1 MVESPLT
8 PPMARPLEEMV
19 ATLVLEE
26 DQMTELVT
34 SCVLLS
40 VYVPVA
46 VNFWVTPWV
55 IVGVA
60 GVTAIELNAAVLTTR
75 VVLPVIEPEAA

>member
-19 ATLVLEE
+19 ATLLLEE
-26 DQMTELVT
+26 DQVTELVT

-46 VNFWVTPWV
+46 VNFWVTP
-55 IVGVA
+55 
-60 GVTAIELNAAVLTTR
+60 
-75 VVLPVIEPEAA
+75 